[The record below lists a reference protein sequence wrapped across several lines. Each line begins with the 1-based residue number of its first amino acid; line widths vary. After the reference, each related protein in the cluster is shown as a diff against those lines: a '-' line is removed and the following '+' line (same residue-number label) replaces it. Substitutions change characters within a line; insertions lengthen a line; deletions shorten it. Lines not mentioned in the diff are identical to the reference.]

1 MNVKDHVVW
10 WVCTSTHNSIG
21 APFPVPGRIG
31 NRGNESWG
39 FRGLASSV
47 VKLADS
53 ESNLAVQSSP
63 INLIWPRSLIYSDRI
78 TAHLP

>member
-31 NRGNESWG
+31 KRGNEIWG
-39 FRGLASSV
+39 FRGLASSG
-47 VKLADS
+47 VKLA
-53 ESNLAVQSSP
+53 ESNLAVLSSP
-63 INLIWPRSLIYSDRI
+63 IESNL
-78 TAHLP
+78 A